1 MSAERDSGKYVD
13 DDGEVRVTRKF
24 VGKYRPDHPRNTDHA
39 EGFDIA
45 LRKAL
50 DEADRAYEAN
60 VAQLPDAPKTFRVSV
75 TFEAE
80 VVVQSP
86 GNVGEYKAIV
96 GEL

>member
-1 MSAERDSGKYVD
+1 MSTKSHCYEDE
-13 DDGEVRVTRKF
+13 DGEVRLSRRF
-24 VGKYRPDHPRNTDHA
+24 VGKYRPDMPRNTDHA

-50 DEADRAYEAN
+50 DAADRAYEAG
-60 VAQLPDAPKTFRVSV
+60 VSQIPGAPTTFRVSV

-96 GEL
+96 NEL